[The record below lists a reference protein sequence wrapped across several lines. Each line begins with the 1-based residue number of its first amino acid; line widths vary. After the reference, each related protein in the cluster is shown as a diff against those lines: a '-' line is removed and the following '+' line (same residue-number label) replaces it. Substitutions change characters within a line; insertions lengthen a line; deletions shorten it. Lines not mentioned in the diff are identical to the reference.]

1 MGRTALKARMT
12 SAIGRAKA
20 NKRDGG
26 DRPEPAAAALDGGST
41 RPRNHRGGSIALPAA
56 NGGFTL
62 LEVLLVV
69 VILLITSALAVP
81 SFIRSFRGA
90 KLRSAARAV
99 VMSHRYARAMAVLKQ
114 TDAAILYDSKLGE
127 IEIVSVKSSA
137 EEERNKFLDNRA
149 GLAPAGGA
157 AQTDSSAQSIL
168 SEIRRRIPEGVK
180 IERVES
186 RTAKQEK
193 DGIYWVRYYANGM
206 SDDYDVKL
214 VDENQKRA
222 IVRVDPISGKVAV
235 EYE

>member
-12 SAIGRAKA
+12 SATGRARA
-20 NKRDGG
+20 SSS
-26 DRPEPAAAALDGGST
+26 AAVC
-41 RPRNHRGGSIALPAA
+41 R
-56 NGGFTL
+56 GFTL

-114 TDAAILYDSKLGE
+114 TEAAILYDSKMGE

-137 EEERNKFLDNRA
+137 ESERNKFLDNRS
-149 GLAPAGGA
+149 GLGPAAGA
-157 AQTDSSAQSIL
+157 AATDSGAQSIV
-168 SEIRRRIPEGVK
+168 SEIRRRVPEGVK

-186 RTAKQEK
+186 RVAKQEK
-193 DGIYWVRYYANGM
+193 DGLYWVRYYSNGM
-206 SDDYDVKL
+206 CDDYDVKL

-222 IVRVDPISGKVAV
+222 VVKVDPISGKVGV